1 MKRILAIMML
11 LLILTLFAS
20 NFAALMA
27 SEGTKT
33 GKTQTKSNIHLA
45 SLPKSKSSKDKNA
58 ICKKEEVE
66 RIAISYKQDTL
77 KIHRATWYRTDMHS
91 KVHREHPTAAY
102 NFAPKGTMLLI
113 TNTENGKSCVVEVTD
128 RMGTK
133 APNKIDLSHK
143 AFGMLDS
150 HSRGFIIVTIRTYE
164 EEKYEQ
170 KSTNNQ
176 I

>member
-1 MKRILAIMML
+1 MKRILAIIML

-33 GKTQTKSNIHLA
+33 EAAPTKSKIKLA
-45 SLPKSKSSKDKNA
+45 SLPKSKIRKAKKA
-58 ICKKEEVE
+58 ICKKEESE
-66 RIAISYKQDTL
+66 RIAISYKEDTL
-77 KIHRATWYRTDMHS
+77 KIHRATWYRTDRHL

-102 NFAPKGTMLLI
+102 NFVPKGTMLLV

-128 RMGTK
+128 RMGTN

-143 AFGMLDS
+143 AFGLLDS
-150 HSRGFIIVTIRTYE
+150 HSRGFIIVTIKTYE
-164 EEKYEQ
+164 ESQYEQ
-170 KSTNNQ
+170 KSTNDQ